1 MLQKFGA
8 YSVVEYTQNATT
20 NKQSIF
26 YKILDFIISKLFQ
39 INAKKEGISTLFF
52 FSLTYQKLPL
62 VSERKDNGFWFTRR
76 YSFKLFS
83 KYSRIHRG
91 RSGSFKSRKAKL

>member
-1 MLQKFGA
+1 LQKFGA

-39 INAKKEGISTLFF
+39 INAKKRAFLPSFSD
-52 FSLTYQKLPL
+52 FSL
-62 VSERKDNGFWFTRR
+62 VS
-76 YSFKLFS
+76 
-83 KYSRIHRG
+83 
-91 RSGSFKSRKAKL
+91 

>member
-39 INAKKEGISTLFF
+39 INAKKRAFLPSFSD
-52 FSLTYQKLPL
+52 FSL
-62 VSERKDNGFWFTRR
+62 VS
-76 YSFKLFS
+76 
-83 KYSRIHRG
+83 
-91 RSGSFKSRKAKL
+91 